1 MGWPWLSAYYV
12 HQSQWKTHDIFFFIT
27 IMALQGKAYHHYYT
41 SWETV
46 AQNRRNLSKI
56 TKSLSEVGSPCSFPC
71 LSEFVHIFYLPCS
84 VFPSPFLSLPG
95 ASIDNSNQKLWVPA
109 VSPKGITRNLNL
121 DSLEVVGCMCV
132 SLCVQICI
140 LGTHLTIS
148 GHLKI
153 MCFTCIK

>member
-1 MGWPWLSAYYV
+1 M

-56 TKSLSEVGSPCSFPC
+56 TKSLSEVGSPFSFPC

-109 VSPKGITRNLNL
+109 VSPKGIYQESKPGFFR
-121 DSLEVVGCMCV
+121 GCGLYVCV
-132 SLCVQICI
+132 SVCANMY
-140 LGTHLTIS
+140 TRDPFDHLWTS
-148 GHLKI
+148 QNNVLYMHKI
-153 MCFTCIK
+153 AYM